1 MKTRCRHALL
11 LVFLVPGILPAQK
24 APSKPQKPAAA
35 AIGLSTSGLA
45 GQMVTVLPLTM
56 VVSDP
61 RVPGTAGPK
70 ARAGI
75 LHWADSLFNDALI
88 ERAPEVDWIFPP
100 ALRRSTTRAGG
111 LLPSPD
117 RMGQAV
123 MRSSN
128 LRETPDP
135 LRGYLRQLVAL
146 AGGAR
151 FALIPAAMWI
161 TPTQSDT
168 LLVELSAVLTDAR
181 TGKVMWRT
189 LAAGK
194 GETLAD
200 AYHAALA
207 TILATDGTSPAP

>member
-1 MKTRCRHALL
+1 MLLAL
-11 LVFLVPGILPAQK
+11 LVPGILPAQK
-24 APSKPQKPAAA
+24 ASPQTQKPASE

-45 GQMVTVLPLTM
+45 GQMVAVLPLTM

-61 RVPGTAGPK
+61 RVPGAAGPK

-75 LHWADSLFNDALI
+75 LRWADSLFNDALV
-88 ERAPEVDWIFPP
+88 ERAPEVDWVSPTS
-100 ALRRSTTRAGG
+100 LRRTTTRAGG

-123 MRSSN
+123 MRSRN
-128 LRETPDP
+128 LKETPDP
-135 LRGYLRQLVAL
+135 LRSYVRQLVAL

-161 TPTQSDT
+161 SPTQGDT
-168 LLVELSAVLTDAR
+168 LMVELSAVLTDAR

-207 TILATDGTSPAP
+207 TILATDGTAPSP

>member
-1 MKTRCRHALL
+1 MSRLRSRVLL
-11 LVFLVPGILPAQK
+11 LALLVPGILPAQK
-24 APSKPQKPAAA
+24 APPKPQKSAVAAV
-35 AIGLSTSGLA
+35 GLATAGLA
-45 GQMVTVLPLTM
+45 GQLVTVLPLTM

-75 LHWADSLFNDALI
+75 LRWADSLLNDALL
-88 ERAPEVDWIFPP
+88 ERAPEVDWVFPP
-100 ALRRSTTRAGG
+100 ALRRATTRSGG

-117 RMGQAV
+117 RMGQSV
-123 MRSSN
+123 MRSPN
-128 LRETPDP
+128 LKDTPDP
-135 LRGYLRQLVAL
+135 LRGYVRQLVAL

-151 FALIPAAMWI
+151 FALIPAAIWI
-161 TPTQSDT
+161 TPSQSDT

-181 TGKVMWRT
+181 TGRVMWRT

-194 GETLAD
+194 GETMAD

-207 TILATDGTSPAP
+207 TILATDGASPAP

>member
-1 MKTRCRHALL
+1 MKSRPGRVLL
-11 LVFLVPGILPAQK
+11 LALLVPGILPAQK
-24 APSKPQKPAAA
+24 ASSKAKRPAAP
-35 AIGLSTSGLA
+35 AIGLSTTGLA

-61 RVPGTAGPK
+61 RVPGTAGPT
-70 ARAGI
+70 ARAG
-75 LHWADSLFNDALI
+75 LLRWADSLFNDALL
-88 ERAPEVDWIFPP
+88 ERAPEVDWVFPP
-100 ALRRSTTRAGG
+100 ALRRSATRAGG

-117 RMGQAV
+117 RMGQSV

-128 LRETPDP
+128 LKDTPDP
-135 LRGYLRQLVAL
+135 LRGYVRQLVAL

-161 TPTQSDT
+161 SPSQGDT
-168 LLVELSAVLTDAR
+168 LMVELSAVLTDAR

-207 TILATDGTSPAP
+207 TILATDGTTPVP

>member
-1 MKTRCRHALL
+1 MSSLRRRVLL
-11 LVFLVPGILPAQK
+11 LALLVPGILPAQK
-24 APSKPQKPAAA
+24 APSKPQKAAAA
-35 AIGLSTSGLA
+35 AIGLSTAGLA

-75 LHWADSLFNDALI
+75 LRWADSLFNDALL
-88 ERAPEVDWIFPP
+88 ERAPEVDWVFPP
-100 ALRRSTTRAGG
+100 ALRRATTRSGG

-117 RMGQAV
+117 RMGQSV

-128 LRETPDP
+128 LKETPDP
-135 LRGYLRQLVAL
+135 LRGYVRQLVAL

-168 LLVELSAVLTDAR
+168 LVVELSAVLTDAR
-181 TGKVMWRT
+181 TGRVMWRT

-194 GETLAD
+194 GETMAD

-207 TILATDGTSPAP
+207 TILAADGTPPAP

>member
-1 MKTRCRHALL
+1 MSIPGRRVLLLALL
-11 LVFLVPGILPAQK
+11 APGFLAAQR
-24 APSKPQKPAAA
+24 APTKPQKSATA

-75 LHWADSLFNDALI
+75 LHWADSLFNDVLL
-88 ERAPEVDWIFPP
+88 ERAPEVDWVFPP
-100 ALRRSTTRAGG
+100 ALRRATTRSGG

-117 RMGQAV
+117 RMGQSV

-128 LRETPDP
+128 LKDTPDP
-135 LRGYLRQLVAL
+135 LRGYVRQLVAL

-168 LLVELSAVLTDAR
+168 LVVELSAVLTDAR

-189 LAAGK
+189 LAAGR
-194 GETLAD
+194 GETMAD

-207 TILATDGTSPAP
+207 TILATDGTPPAP

>member
-1 MKTRCRHALL
+1 MRIPGRRVLL
-11 LVFLVPGILPAQK
+11 LALLVPGLLAAQK
-24 APSKPQKPAAA
+24 APTRAQKPANA

-61 RVPGTAGPK
+61 RVPGTSGPK

-75 LHWADSLFNDALI
+75 LRWADSLFNDVLL
-88 ERAPEVDWIFPP
+88 ERAPEVDWVFPP
-100 ALRRSTTRAGG
+100 ALRRATTRSGG

-117 RMGQAV
+117 RMGQSV

-128 LRETPDP
+128 LKDTPDP
-135 LRGYLRQLVAL
+135 LRGYVRQLVAL

-168 LLVELSAVLTDAR
+168 LMVELSAVLTDAR

-189 LAAGK
+189 LAAGR
-194 GETLAD
+194 GETMAD
-200 AYHAALA
+200 AYYAALA
-207 TILATDGTSPAP
+207 TILATDGTPPAP

>member
-1 MKTRCRHALL
+1 LL
-11 LVFLVPGILPAQK
+11 LALLVPGTLPAQK
-24 APSKPQKPAAA
+24 APAQPQKPAVPAV
-35 AIGLSTSGLA
+35 GLSTTGLA
-45 GQMVTVLPLTM
+45 GQLVTVLPLTM

-61 RVPGTAGPK
+61 RVPGTSGPK

-75 LHWADSLFNDALI
+75 LRWADSLFSDALL
-88 ERAPEVDWIFPP
+88 ERAPEVDWVFPS
-100 ALRRSTTRAGG
+100 ALRRATTRSGG

-123 MRSSN
+123 MRSPN
-128 LRETPDP
+128 LKQTPDP
-135 LRGYLRQLVAL
+135 LRSYVRQLVAL

-151 FALIPAAMWI
+151 FALIPAALWI
-161 TPTQSDT
+161 SPAQSDT

-181 TGKVMWRT
+181 TGRVMWRT

-200 AYHAALA
+200 AYYAALA
-207 TILATDGTSPAP
+207 TILATDGASSAP